1 LIKTL
6 KIKRYLAYFVSTPN
20 VRIQA
25 KIGEF
30 DELEDAM
37 AKVEEQ
43 RRTSSPTDFHWD
55 NSFGQLYDIEM
66 ELLYVK
72 QGIKYSLVWTHFH
85 YKI

>member
-1 LIKTL
+1 M
-6 KIKRYLAYFVSTPN
+6 KRYLAYFGSAPN
-20 VRIQA
+20 VRIQD

-43 RRTSSPTDFHWD
+43 RRASSPTDFHWD
-55 NSFGQLYDIEM
+55 NSFGQVYDIEM

-72 QGIKYSLVWTHFH
+72 QGIEYSLGWTHFH

>member
-1 LIKTL
+1 M
-6 KIKRYLAYFVSTPN
+6 KRYLAYFGSAPN
-20 VRIQA
+20 VRIQD

-43 RRTSSPTDFHWD
+43 RRASSPTDFHWD
-55 NSFGQLYDIEM
+55 NSFGQVYDIEM
-66 ELLYVK
+66 ELTYVK
-72 QGIKYSLVWTHFH
+72 QGIEYSRDWTHFY